1 MLLPTEM
8 FLLLKLDAA
17 GQLAAGATSKNISVA
32 NNTNFNAYVDV
43 FFYTPCSASLAN
55 QNAFAGQEM
64 ATNLTMANNFE
75 MNYRP
80 VLVPGAGEITG
91 FKQDIAYVRE
101 DS

>member
-1 MLLPTEM
+1 
-8 FLLLKLDAA
+8 
-17 GQLAAGATSKNISVA
+17 
-32 NNTNFNAYVDV
+32 V
-43 FFYTPCSASLAN
+43 FFYTPCSASLSN
-55 QNAFAGQEM
+55 QNAFAGQVM
-64 ATNLTMANNFE
+64 ATNVTLANNFE